1 MLNVLFHASGSL
13 CHEEAEVQ
21 RVGGSFV
28 HLDDVLFACSPGVSS
43 AFSSLVAMADRCRFG
58 CAAAAAAAPGAKRGC
73 CTSRAIGGGGGAPGG
88 GASGDRPNANMEDE
102 CCDVPPP
109 PPNRLLRAGE
119 SVCGND
125 RNTSGAALAAPLC
138 SHVSDSAVE
147 RSAFFDACGASLSAA
162 RHLCRCGP
170 DFGVGQRGDHAPLPR
185 DALLELPVED
195 DDEEGALSA
204 ILPRPEHVAE
214 LPAPLSSD

>member
-43 AFSSLVAMADRCRFG
+43 AFSSLVAMADRCRF
-58 CAAAAAAAPGAKRGC
+58 
-73 CTSRAIGGGGGAPGG
+73 GGGAPGG